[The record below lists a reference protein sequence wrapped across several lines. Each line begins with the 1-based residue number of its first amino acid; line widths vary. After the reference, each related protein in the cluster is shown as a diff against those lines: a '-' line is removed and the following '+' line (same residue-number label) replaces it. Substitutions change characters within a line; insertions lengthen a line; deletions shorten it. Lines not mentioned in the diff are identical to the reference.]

1 MFEIAAGR
9 KALVTGGAS
18 GFGFAVAERLDAA
31 GAGVAIAD
39 SEADAVDA
47 AAARLRRRGADRH
60 GRRRPGRG
68 GRRVRRRRFDALG
81 GLDTLVNSAGV
92 FEFRPFEEIPEAEWD
107 WILGVNLKGV
117 FLTCQAAMPHLRASG
132 RGRVVNIASDAGKKG
147 YALISTYVAS
157 KFGVVGLTQSLA
169 AEFGPF
175 GVTVNAVCPS
185 TVAGTGMGQ
194 KVLEREGPPVR
205 QAGRPGARGGG
216 GVVSAAAAGDGRRRR
231 RHDHVPGLGE
241 RRLDQ
246 RRVDQHRWREPVG
259 LNVAA
264 SIRNDGKES
273 GWRETRVAGS
283 RSCW

>member
-18 GFGFAVAERLDAA
+18 GFGYAVAERLLAA
-31 GAGVAIAD
+31 GAAVAIAD
-39 SEADAVDA
+39 LRADVVDAAVASLPGAVPVVMDVADRAAVVDGTA
-47 AAARLRRRGADRH
+47 AAAR
-60 GRRRPGRG
+60 
-68 GRRVRRRRFDALG
+68 ALG

-92 FEFRPFEEIPEAEWD
+92 FEFRAFEEIPEAEWD

-117 FLTCQAAMPHLRASG
+117 FMTCQAAMPHLRASG

-147 YALISTYVAS
+147 YALISSYVAS

-194 KVLEREGPPVR
+194 KVLDGKVRLYDKPADRVLEEG
-205 QAGRPGARGGG
+205 
-216 GVVSAAAAGDGRRRR
+216 AASY
-231 RHDHVPGLGE
+231 PL
-241 RRLDQ
+241 RRLGTTAD
-246 RRVDQHRWREPVG
+246 
-259 LNVAA
+259 VADTIMFLISESA
-264 SIRNDGKES
+264 GWISGESINIDGGNLS
-273 GWRETRVAGS
+273 G
-283 RSCW
+283 